1 MTPAY
6 TPNRVLH
13 VILRGLLEGQLLSPL
28 FPGDFDTMSDD
39 AFYGNA
45 EKQQS
50 GDFVKWVREGM
61 GSEYI
66 N

>member
-13 VILRGLLEGQLLSPL
+13 VILRGLLEGKLLSPL
-28 FPGDFDTMSDD
+28 LPEDFDTMSDS
-39 AFYGNA
+39 AFYGNS
-45 EKQQS
+45 EKKQS
-50 GDFVKWVREGM
+50 GDFVKWVQEGM
-61 GSEYI
+61 STEYI